1 MLVHT
6 RDRRC
11 VIILLPP
18 GTELSDGGARL
29 LVRYAQHRCG
39 AAPWG
44 KIAVDLFHS
53 DGETLVLAR
62 PAEGTEAVLADYALP
77 FVHNYFID

>member
-1 MLVHT
+1 MLLHT

-11 VIILLPP
+11 VTILLPP
-18 GTELSDGGARL
+18 GTELSGSGARL

-39 AAPWG
+39 AAPGG
-44 KIAVDLFHS
+44 KIAVDLFRS
-53 DGETLVLAR
+53 DDETLVLAR
-62 PAEGTEAVLADYALP
+62 PAESTEAALADYILP